1 MNHFYHNQL
10 INAHFSIQSLENY
23 RQSIGMTDQ
32 HKWFSVFIVNQLEGY
47 LLVDDE
53 DFRIQSPAILFITP
67 GQILSLLKVSSWS
80 GYVVSFNSEFYCI
93 EYHDSEISCKG
104 LLFVNNYRMVSIR
117 LDEQQSVV
125 FNKIVFEIAREFES
139 KDEMQ
144 DEMLKNLLK
153 NILIRSNRLFK
164 QQCSIGDID
173 ETNFEFVRKLSSLIE
188 VHFLKHKQVEE
199 YAEMM
204 GLSASSLTKKLQ
216 KAGIDSPSQIIR
228 ERVITEAK
236 RLLMY
241 TDKSIKEVAHF
252 LGYDDQYYFSRLF
265 SNSTGI
271 APREYRKN
279 YQVL

>member
-1 MNHFYHNQL
+1 MNHSYHNQQ
-10 INAHFSIQSLENY
+10 INAYFSIQSLDKY
-23 RQSIGMTDQ
+23 SQSIGMIDQ
-32 HKWFSVFIVNQLEGY
+32 HKWFSIFIVNQLDGY

-53 DFRIQSPAILFITP
+53 NFRIQSPAILFITP
-67 GQILSLLKVSSWS
+67 GQILSMAMLSSWN

-104 LLFVNNYRMVSIR
+104 LLFVNNYRMVSIT
-117 LDEQQSVV
+117 LNEEQSVV
-125 FNKIVFEIAREFES
+125 FNNTVLEIAREFES
-139 KDEMQ
+139 NDEML

-153 NILIRSNRLFK
+153 NLLIRSNRLFK
-164 QQCSIGDID
+164 QQCSTGEVDD
-173 ETNFEFVRKLSSLIE
+173 GNFEFVRKLSSLIE
-188 VHFLKHKQVEE
+188 IHFLKHKQVEE

-236 RLLMY
+236 RLLIY

-265 SNSTGI
+265 SHSTGL
-271 APREYRKN
+271 APRRYRKN
-279 YQVL
+279 YQIS